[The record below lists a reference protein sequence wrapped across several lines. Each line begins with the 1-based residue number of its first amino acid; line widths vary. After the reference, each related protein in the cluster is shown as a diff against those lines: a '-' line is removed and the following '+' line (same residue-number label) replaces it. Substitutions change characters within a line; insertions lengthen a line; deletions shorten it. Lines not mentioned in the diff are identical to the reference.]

1 MTTPLTAIVASLIA
15 LTGLWLLN
23 TIRRGVITGRLRY
36 ADSTTTVNRATQ
48 PLKYWS
54 ILVIQLAFAVILL
67 GYAASAFLRLLS
79 Q

>member
-23 TIRRGVITGRLRY
+23 TIRCGVITGRLRY